1 MDAENCAHEHK
12 SGRPVHSQITSDNEH
27 PPFRVKKP
35 PSLHGLGKCA
45 HEHKALLQGSTA
57 GLPGKWQTSPRA
69 EKSSSTHGFGK
80 CAHEHKTFPATIP
93 FKVCARCENWSLS
106 CEKAPSSPRIRKCAH
121 EHKALPAGIG
131 SWIAM
136 ENGRPNLERRSPLLL
151 KDSEIVLM
159 STKWILQRIWLWI
172 SSAEG
177 RCALLGGMVSSPHGF
192 EKCVHEH
199 KNFL

>member
-1 MDAENCAHEHK
+1 MDDKPSSRDALFSPMVAENCAHEHK

-27 PPFRVKKP
+27 PPFRVKKL

-93 FKVCARCENWSLS
+93 FKVCAWCENWSLS

-131 SWIAM
+131 SWIAWKM
-136 ENGRPNLERRSPLLL
+136 DDQTSSGE
-151 KDSEIVLM
+151 VLF
-159 STKWILQRIWLWI
+159 SSRIPKLC
-172 SSAEG
+172 S
-177 RCALLGGMVSSPHGF
+177 
-192 EKCVHEH
+192 
-199 KNFL
+199 

>member
-1 MDAENCAHEHK
+1 MDDQTSSGEVLFSPWMRKIVLMSTKLFLRGSAPDCSRRMDDKPSSRDALFSPMVAENCAHEHK

-80 CAHEHKTFPATIP
+80 CAHEHK
-93 FKVCARCENWSLS
+93 
-106 CEKAPSSPRIRKCAH
+106 
-121 EHKALPAGIG
+121 ALPAGIG
-131 SWIAM
+131 SWIAWKM
-136 ENGRPNLERRSPLLL
+136 DDQTSCGE
-151 KDSEIVLM
+151 VLF
-159 STKWILQRIWLWI
+159 SSRIPKLC
-172 SSAEG
+172 S
-177 RCALLGGMVSSPHGF
+177 
-192 EKCVHEH
+192 
-199 KNFL
+199 